1 MYNADVIAGCPFAA
15 RPWAVVSFYG
25 LPIQIVKL
33 FPSSYEDGWFFT
45 PKSDGEKELTEHFP
59 QAQIDEDPLYNCTHL
74 KELYLKANPNYKGA
88 ISVPLL
94 WDKVNET
101 AVSNSSL
108 GISQMLATQMKC
120 LATRNQDVDL
130 FPITNCGCDDNQDGD
145 PKTKEMI
152 KDIHSRISVYCYKLN
167 ASTLAGKERDQM
179 IDRYYDTLTEY
190 QTKLQQLNDSTGDD
204 NKKQKLENGA
214 VSSNGSDSNGKS
226 SSITKF
232 LLETSTPTF
241 VDILLWISLIRY
253 DLAYQW
259 RFGLGKYSIRE
270 DYPTLQNFIQCMMS
284 PKFGLCDT
292 VLPRDIMALYFMT
305 LNFSI
310 QGKGRALPH
319 VPSSWMKQ
327 IYTTN
332 GNSN

>member
-1 MYNADVIAGCPFAA
+1 MDYQ
-15 RPWAVVSFYG
+15 SK
-25 LPIQIVKL
+25 VKL
-33 FPSSYEDGWFFT
+33 FPSSYEDGWFFS

-59 QAQIDEDPLYNCTHL
+59 QAQIDEDPLYKCTHL

-108 GISQMLATQMKC
+108 GLAQMLATQMKC

-130 FPITNCGCDDNQDGD
+130 FPTTNCGCDDKQDGD

-179 IDRYYDTLTEY
+179 IDQYYDTLAEY
-190 QTKLQQLNDSTGDD
+190 QTKLLHLNGSAGDD
-204 NKKQKLENGA
+204 N
-214 VSSNGSDSNGKS
+214 GKS
-226 SSITKF
+226 TSITKF
-232 LLETSTPTF
+232 LLATNAPTF

-284 PKFGLCDT
+284 PEYGLCDT

-310 QGKGRALPH
+310 HGKGRALPH

-327 IYTTN
+327 TYTTN
-332 GNSN
+332 GTTNGHSN